1 MKIPFHTLRLRLSV
15 SRRQLSIVNCQLKT
29 SFFSS
34 SLQGIARTS
43 SVSALVSIVGCSI
56 VFLSSCAPSLPHD
69 AVPAAEAV
77 TLSPS
82 YADAVLPP
90 NIAPVTFRIEADG
103 DAFLTHFYTAADAR
117 GIVVCGAD
125 VCPSVKAWHR
135 LLASAAGD
143 SLRTAVYVRRDGRWT
158 AAPVRSNYVAPE
170 PCDDYIAYRLIQ
182 PGYVEYE
189 HIRICQRTVA
199 DYDQRVLY
207 DNTPF
212 SVSASSGQCV
222 NCHSFRDYNRAGEMQ
237 LHLREH
243 LAGTLICRG
252 DDIQKVN
259 LKTDSTLSAGV
270 YPAWHPT
277 QPLIA
282 YSVNSTGQA
291 FHTRDPQKI
300 EVIDYG
306 SDLILYDL
314 DAGTVTPIADAAD
327 DYETFPA
334 WSPDGRWLY
343 YTSAHYEQQTSDID
357 AELNTAYQS
366 LRYNLYRRS
375 FDAATRRFGPAEL
388 VYDAAADGLSAAVPR
403 LSPDGRWLLF
413 SVASYGQF
421 HIWHHDAHLALLDLS
436 QWQSTSP
443 LSGNNCQLSIV
454 NSQLSSS
461 PSCVNNCQLSI
472 VNYQLSSSPSCANNC
487 QSSIVHSQLS
497 SSPSCA
503 NNCQL
508 SIVNCQLP
516 LPPPASYHSWSSNG
530 RWVLFSSRAIDGSY
544 TRLYISYFSPDGQLH
559 APLLLPQP
567 SPDYYDRLFYS
578 YNVPEWLV
586 APVRQSRR
594 ALTAAASR
602 PARPATF
609 VQK

>member
-1 MKIPFHTLRLRLSV
+1 MKILSCL
-15 SRRQLSIVNCQLKT
+15 RRQLSIVNCQLSILPK
-29 SFFSS
+29 
-34 SLQGIARTS
+34 L
-43 SVSALVSIVGCSI
+43 SIVNYQLSI
-56 VFLSSCAPSLPHD
+56 VFLSSCVPSLPHD
-69 AVPAAEAV
+69 VVPAAEAV

-125 VCPSVKAWHR
+125 VRPSVKAWHH

-143 SLRTAVYVRRDGRWT
+143 TLRTAVYVRRDGRWA

-334 WSPDGRWLY
+334 WSPDGCWLY

-388 VYDAAADGLSAAVPR
+388 VYDAAADGLSAALPR

-443 LSGNNCQLSIV
+443 VSGNNCQLSVVHSQLPSNSQLSIV

-461 PSCVNNCQLSI
+461 PSCANNCQLSI
-472 VNYQLSSSPSCANNC
+472 VN
-487 QSSIVHSQLS
+487 SQLS

-508 SIVNCQLP
+508 SIVNCQLS
-516 LPPPASYHSWSSNG
+516 PASYHSWSSNG

>member
-1 MKIPFHTLRLRLSV
+1 MKILSCLRRQLSIV
-15 SRRQLSIVNCQLKT
+15 AHQLPNSFRQLSIVNCQLSILPKL
-29 SFFSS
+29 SIVNCQLSIKNGR
-34 SLQGIARTS
+34 LK
-43 SVSALVSIVGCSI
+43 ALVRQLSIVNCQLSI

-487 QSSIVHSQLS
+487 Q
-497 SSPSCA
+497 
-503 NNCQL
+503 L